1 MPTKKK
7 LSTRPIKISVPSLE
21 NSSNTDSTLSDSVT
35 ESSSIERTKQDSVK
49 QETAL
54 PETNL
59 IDSTQLDSITNN
71 SQETIKP
78 KSRKLDSVKQET
90 VLPEIDLTDSTQLD
104 SNTNNSQETIKPV
117 TRKLDSITEYK
128 KVAMRLSQ
136 DSAERLREFRGET
149 GIPYEILVDVMVRNW
164 DNLPK
169 RTQNAYLKESQQI
182 RAQRLIAGQQ
192 KAMLT
197 TQKKYSQL

>member
-7 LSTRPIKISVPSLE
+7 LPTGPIKIEVPSVE
-21 NSSNTDSTLSDSVT
+21 NTTNLDAYLPDSMT
-35 ESSSIERTKQDSVK
+35 ESSKIEDRKQDSPQLDNSLVGSTK
-49 QETAL
+49 LDSNPVISGDEEQETTHPEYRKQDSANQETAL
-54 PETNL
+54 TET
-59 IDSTQLDSITNN
+59 
-71 SQETIKP
+71 
-78 KSRKLDSVKQET
+78 
-90 VLPEIDLTDSTQLD
+90 DLTDSENLH
-104 SNTNNSQETIKPV
+104 SNTNNNPETGKQV
-117 TRKLDSITEYK
+117 TRKQDYITEYK
-128 KVAMRLSQ
+128 KVAMRLSS
-136 DSAERLREFRGET
+136 DSASRLREFRGET

>member
-7 LSTRPIKISVPSLE
+7 LPTGPIKIEVPSVE
-21 NSSNTDSTLSDSVT
+21 NTTNLDAYLPDSVR
-35 ESSSIERTKQDSVK
+35 ESSKIEDRKQ
-49 QETAL
+49 
-54 PETNL
+54 
-59 IDSTQLDSITNN
+59 DSTQLDN
-71 SQETIKP
+71 SLVGST
-78 KSRKLDSVKQET
+78 KLDSNPVISGDEEQET
-90 VLPEIDLTDSTQLD
+90 THPEY
-104 SNTNNSQETIKPV
+104 
-117 TRKLDSITEYK
+117 RKQDYITEYK
-128 KVAMRLSQ
+128 KVAMRLSS